1 MNAKERSQLFQIQT
15 SLILAET
22 EGLME
27 RLQREV
33 NAAARNA
40 EEEDKRLQLIEREIN
55 HLQTVK
61 NVIGKSQE

>member
-1 MNAKERSQLFQIQT
+1 
-15 SLILAET
+15 
-22 EGLME
+22 ME

-61 NVIGKSQE
+61 NVIGKSQEWGKYITIFLKTLSYE